1 MEIIIAIDDTDHIDK
16 EISTGRIA
24 EIIIEEIEARD
35 LGRCEN
41 ITRHQLLRH
50 EDIPFTSH
58 NSSMAFKV
66 YTHSKHIEYIK
77 DLVIELLYEYQA
89 EGSDP
94 GFCLLKSDELE
105 DVEKLIDYGYS
116 AKKIILN
123 KEIAYDLAK
132 ELKIH
137 LSEHGG
143 TGLGV
148 IGALAGV
155 GLRLSGNDGEFKG
168 NKKIDIDRIKCEDL
182 LTYDFIDEVR
192 HIDGSQIPL
201 NSYITIGDKYK
212 TILENHKSVFLVD
225 NDGGQYRNCTK
236 SEIRKYCNNK

>member
-24 EIIIEEIEARD
+24 EIIIEEIEEKN
-35 LGRCEN
+35 LGKCEN

-66 YTHSKHIEYIK
+66 DSKREYIEDIK
-77 DLVIELLYEYQA
+77 KLVISLLDLHQA

-94 GFCLLKSDELE
+94 GFCLLVVE
-105 DVEKLIDYGYS
+105 DLAEPKKLIDYGFS

-123 KEIAYDLAK
+123 KGIAYDLAE
-132 ELKIH
+132 ELNIH

-148 IGALAGV
+148 VGALAGV

-168 NKKIDIDRIKCEDL
+168 NKKIGIDRIKCEDL
-182 LTYDFIDEVR
+182 LKFDFIDEVR
-192 HIDGSQIPL
+192 NINGDEVSRD
-201 NSYITIGDKYK
+201 SYITIGDKYK
-212 TILENHKSVFLVD
+212 TILEDYKAVFLVD
-225 NDGGQYRNCTK
+225 YFGEEYRNSTK
-236 SEIRKYCNNK
+236 AEIRKYCNDK

>member
-24 EIIIEEIEARD
+24 EIIIEEIEERG
-35 LGRCEN
+35 LGVCEN

-58 NSSMAFKV
+58 NSSMAFRLK
-66 YTHSKHIEYIK
+66 TRKDKIETIK
-77 DLVIELLYEYQA
+77 ELVIRLLNEYQA

-94 GFCLLKSDELE
+94 GFCLLIPENLE
-105 DVEKLIDYGYS
+105 DKSSLIEYAYS
-116 AKKIILN
+116 AKKIVLN
-123 KEIAYDLAK
+123 KDIAYDLARK
-132 ELKIH
+132 LNIH

-148 IGALAGV
+148 VGALAGV

-168 NKKIDIDRIKCEDL
+168 NKKIGSDRISCRDL
-182 LTYDFIDEVR
+182 LELDFVDRVR
-192 HIDGSQIPL
+192 HINGSEIDLDSQI
-201 NSYITIGDKYK
+201 NIGPKYK
-212 TILENHKSVFLVD
+212 TILEEGQAVFLVD
-225 NDGGQYRNCTK
+225 DDGKDYRNCSK
-236 SEIRKYCNNK
+236 SEIRNYCNSK